1 MIRYRTGIDRIT
13 GKPLVGFA
21 HVRQSIEVILG
32 TVPTERIMLL
42 DFGFVGLRHIGQNLV
57 PPVVLA
63 FYRDVRNATRKWEP
77 EYDITR
83 FLLARAEATGLLAL
97 GTAGTYYPEGR
108 FGNFTIKEPVTATF
122 TLAGVA
128 TQPTIGVAA

>member
-1 MIRYRTGIDRIT
+1 MIRYRTGIDRVT

-21 HVRQSIEVILG
+21 HVRQSVEVILA
-32 TVPTERIMLL
+32 TLLTERFMLL
-42 DFGFVGLRHIGQNLV
+42 DFGFKGVRHIGKNLV
-57 PPVVLA
+57 APEVLA
-63 FYRDVRNATRKWEP
+63 IYRDVRNATRKWEP

-83 FLLARAEATGLLAL
+83 FMLARAEATGLLAL

-108 FGNFTIKEPVTATF
+108 FGNFQIKEPVTATF

-128 TQPTIGVAA
+128 TQPVVGVAA

>member
-1 MIRYRTGIDRIT
+1 MIRYRTGIDRNT

-42 DFGFVGLRHIGQNLV
+42 DFGFVGVRHIGKNLV
-57 PPVVLA
+57 APVVLA
-63 FYRDVRNATRKWEP
+63 LYRDVRNATRKYEP
-77 EYDITR
+77 EYDISR
-83 FLLARAEATGLLAL
+83 FALGRAEATGLLAL

-108 FGNFTIKEPVTATF
+108 FGNFDIAEPITATF
-122 TLAGVA
+122 TLAGVQ
-128 TQPTIGVAA
+128 TQPVVGLAA